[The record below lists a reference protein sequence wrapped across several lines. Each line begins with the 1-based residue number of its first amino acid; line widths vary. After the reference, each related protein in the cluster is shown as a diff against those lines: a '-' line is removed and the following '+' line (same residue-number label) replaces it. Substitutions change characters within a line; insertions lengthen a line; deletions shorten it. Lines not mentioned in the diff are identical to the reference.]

1 MKTKE
6 LHAMSMDDLHK
17 QLKNSRQEL
26 FNLRFQMATGQLG
39 NHRQIRMVKRTLAQ
53 VMTEIHEKEFAA
65 AESAPHPEAAAEV
78 AEEKPRKRR
87 SREKAQT

>member
-6 LHAMSMDDLHK
+6 LHAMSMDDLQK

-39 NHRQIRMVKRTLAQ
+39 THRQIRMVRRTHAQ

-65 AESAPHPEAAAEV
+65 QSAAQEAPAE
-78 AEEKPRKRR
+78 EEKPRRRTR
-87 SREKAQT
+87 SREKAEA

>member
-39 NHRQIRMVKRTLAQ
+39 NHRQIRIVKRTLAQ
-53 VMTEIHEKEFAA
+53 LMTEIHEKEFAVQA
-65 AESAPHPEAAAEV
+65 TPQEAP
-78 AEEKPRKRR
+78 AEEVKPRRRTR
-87 SREKAQT
+87 SREKAEA